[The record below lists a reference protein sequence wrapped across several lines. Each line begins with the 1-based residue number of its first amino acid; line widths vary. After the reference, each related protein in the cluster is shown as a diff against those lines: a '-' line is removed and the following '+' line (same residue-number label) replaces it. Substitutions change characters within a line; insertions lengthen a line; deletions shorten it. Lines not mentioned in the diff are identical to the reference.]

1 MFWSFIILAAI
12 GTALTRLGELS
23 VWFTVLSMSLKA
35 ILALA
40 VVMGL
45 WVILLHHRN

>member
-1 MFWSFIILAAI
+1 MFWCFLILVAI
-12 GTALTRLGELS
+12 CSALIRMA
-23 VWFTVLSMSLKA
+23 VLSLSLKA

-45 WVILLHHRN
+45 WVLLIHRN